1 MATTSLWPI
10 KMTINKTI
18 NYVEN
23 KEKTKIPL
31 SDLSTTIDYAQ
42 NKNKTEEQFYVTGIN
57 CNSKSVYQDMMRV
70 KKAYNKF
77 DGIQG
82 FHGYQSF
89 KEGEVTPELAHEI
102 GIQFAKEMWGD
113 EFQVVVTTHLNT
125 NHIHNHFVVN
135 SVSIKDG
142 HKYNYSNK
150 EMARLRNTNDMIC
163 EEHNLSHLE
172 ERPTPKKHIVFNY
185 YLYHDNYSTRTQA
198 IIDMAIK
205 NSFTYSDFLNTMK
218 KNNYEVTER
227 YGKLSVRSLNKNRN
241 IRIERQFGSDYSI
254 DRINERIIEEVPD
267 KLTMEEIE
275 QYNYH
280 KGNYIKNQNS
290 LIAQFLFIIFKI
302 KVYQKSPR
310 NYSLSPEMRK
320 EVDKMERYSIEV
332 IFMTEN
338 KIDSKEELQMF
349 KQMNKELLN
358 ELIYERKR
366 TYELKSKTKDE
377 GIKEECDS
385 KVDFYNEMIKDLQTK
400 VKNCKMI
407 EDNHKIL
414 ENELARDKLETTKT
428 KETIIR

>member
-23 KEKTKIPL
+23 KDKTKIPL

-57 CNSKSVYQDMMRV
+57 CNTKSVYQDMMRV

-77 DGIQG
+77 SGIQG

-125 NHIHNHFVVN
+125 DHIHNHFVIN
-135 SVSIKDG
+135 SVSITDG

-150 EMARLRNTNDMIC
+150 EMARLRNTNDIIC

-172 ERPTPKKHIVFNY
+172 ERPTPKKHVDFNY
-185 YLYHDNYSTRTQA
+185 YLYHDNYSMRTQA

-205 NSFTYSDFLNTMK
+205 NSFTYSDFIGVMK
-218 KNNYEVTER
+218 KNNYEVIER
-227 YGKLSVRSLNKNRN
+227 YGKLSVRSLSKNRN

-267 KLTMEEIE
+267 KLTMEELE
-275 QYNYH
+275 QYNYY
-280 KGNYIKNQNS
+280 KRNYIKNQNS

-310 NYSLSPEMRK
+310 NYPLSPEMRK
-320 EVDKMERYSIEV
+320 EVDKMERYSMEV

-366 TYELKSKTKDE
+366 TYELKSKSKDE
-377 GIKEECDS
+377 SIKEECNS
-385 KVDFYNEMIKDLQTK
+385 KVDFYNEMIKELQTK
-400 VKNCKMI
+400 VKTCKII
-407 EDNHKIL
+407 EDNHKVIEKELKTNEKQQKKYIL
-414 ENELARDKLETTKT
+414 
-428 KETIIR
+428 